1 MATALAQANR
11 IYDVLSN
18 GRFERFYP
26 NLVLHF
32 EDEQEVPKDGI
43 VRQII
48 RVFDLQDENPYLLNT
63 ADKIYDLC
71 RSFGD
76 LGTVIIQD
84 DVIESVILFE
94 DWHACMRACDTL
106 KSLNCFF
113 CVESMSCQSNNQ
125 KHKGYSTISLKW
137 KR

>member
-1 MATALAQANR
+1 MTTALAQANR

-26 NLVLHF
+26 NFVLHL

-48 RVFDLQDENPYLLNT
+48 RVFDLKDENPYLLNT
-63 ADKIYDLC
+63 PEKIYDLC

-76 LGTVIIQD
+76 LGAVIIQD

-94 DWHACMRACDTL
+94 EWHAAIRAADTL
-106 KSLNCFF
+106 KSLNCFSI
-113 CVESMSCQSNNQ
+113 VDSMCSHSRSG
-125 KHKGYSTISLKW
+125 KHQDYSVITLKW